1 MNSTKVKA
9 PARNDLTEGP
19 IVKKILTFALPII
32 AGNLLMQFYNVVDSV
47 VIGQYAGA
55 DAVAAVG
62 VSNPIMMLFNALF
75 MGLSMGANIVI
86 SQTYGA
92 RDMEKLKR
100 SINTVLG
107 LAFAVGILI
116 TVMGLTLC
124 RPLLRLLNTP
134 ENIFNDSAIYLT
146 VIYTGML
153 GNVFFNNGSGILR
166 GMGDSRWPLIA
177 LTISCVLNIVLD
189 IWFVFGLHWG
199 VAGVAWATV
208 IGQTLSGIVLAWR
221 IHHFGNGIRLSP
233 KEIVRPNKEIS
244 LNILRLGLPSGI
256 QAMAM
261 SLGGVITQSFSNTF
275 GSSFIAANSMVM
287 RLDGFAMMPL
297 MGLGMS
303 STTFV
308 GQNMGAGKPDRARS
322 GVYKI
327 LCMVAVVATTMGL
340 IMFFFSKYFML
351 AFTNEENVIEIAVR
365 GVRVICF
372 VYICMGIEQTSGGA
386 IRGAGVAVVP
396 MAISILGNFLRIP
409 LAYFLAIRQ
418 GNYMG
423 MFYAMAATMTFGA
436 IMLFSYFQFGNWR
449 EKGRV
454 VARHQPAAAS
464 GPDAVEADV
473 VEPDSVPMADDIT
486 D

>member
-1 MNSTKVKA
+1 MNDTG
-9 PARNDLTEGP
+9 ARLPLKNDLTEGP
-19 IVKKILTFALPII
+19 IVKKLLLFALPMV

-47 VIGQYAGA
+47 VIGQYANA

-75 MGLSMGANIVI
+75 MGLSVGANIVV
-86 SQTYGA
+86 SQTFGA
-92 RDMEKLKR
+92 KDMAKLKL
-100 SINTVLG
+100 SINTILG
-107 LAFAVGILI
+107 LAFAVGIVI

-134 ENIFNDSAIYLT
+134 ENIFADAATYLT

-177 LTISCVLNIVLD
+177 LLISCVINIVLD

-221 IHHFGNGIRLSP
+221 IHHFGQGIRLSP
-233 KEIVRPNKEIS
+233 KEMLHPNKDIS
-244 LNILRLGLPSGI
+244 LNIVRLGLPSGI

-275 GSSFIAANSMVM
+275 GSSFIAANTMVA

-297 MGLGMS
+297 LGLGLA

-308 GQNMGAGKPDRARS
+308 GQNVGAGKPDRAKS
-322 GVYKI
+322 GVYKVFG
-327 LCMVAVVATTMGL
+327 MVVVVALVMGA

-351 AFTNEENVIEIAVR
+351 AFTDEENVIAIAVN
-365 GVRVICF
+365 GVRIICF
-372 VYICMGIEQTSGGA
+372 VYVFMGIEQSAAGA
-386 IRGAGVAVVP
+386 IRGAGVAIVP
-396 MAISILGNFLRIP
+396 MAISIVSNTLRIP
-409 LAYFLAIRQ
+409 FVYFLAIQRNNQ
-418 GNYMG
+418 LGI
-423 MFYAMAATMTFGA
+423 FYALALTMVLNG
-436 IMLFSYFQFGNWR
+436 IMEFSYFRFGNWR
-449 EKGRV
+449 DKGVV
-454 VARHQPAAAS
+454 VAGQKSALTDQAGETGVSQAS
-464 GPDAVEADV
+464 VED
-473 VEPDSVPMADDIT
+473 ENCPS
-486 D
+486 